1 MPKGHLIKL
10 KPFIFSK
17 IIKEAEDNG
26 FYELHEALTHI
37 NKNITKSG
45 GMFEDGTVDL
55 CFNTKE
61 HEFFIMFYNKFVLIN
76 IDEESID
83 LKIKYKYTDFK
94 DYYELESKIYSTL
107 VEYL

>member
-1 MPKGHLIKL
+1 
-10 KPFIFSK
+10 
-17 IIKEAEDNG
+17 
-26 FYELHEALTHI
+26 
-37 NKNITKSG
+37 
-45 GMFEDGTVDL
+45 
-55 CFNTKE
+55 
-61 HEFFIMFYNKFVLIN
+61 MFYNKFVLIN